1 LCLKARYF
9 DNIEPFLKIDVT
21 QLLKQSYSA
30 VSFQTSQ
37 QQQQIV
43 SEVTSTDNSNA
54 STTQQQQPPQ
64 SSTTTAPTNS
74 SSLTSTAVSF
84 LQKAVNTV
92 SGTFG
97 NPKSDVP
104 CNKPTLQTIV
114 LFNRRSILL
123 YFYYGALIY
132 GALEKWED
140 SCLFLELL
148 PSYRTPSL
156 NRNYYHYALVYIRL
170 PHLIEKA
177 LEAKKDLV
185 VVLENF
191 LNDKIAVFSKDQNVG
206 LMKVLI
212 NVSRENALKRLEN
225 IFVSLQLNDVCRL
238 AHMPSNFN
246 NDGSTI
252 TNVEQLILSL
262 RLKNKINAQIDD
274 LTQTVIFEEEV
285 NENKNKDEEN
295 IDEAMN
301 EIIELSK
308 IIRSFNDVI
317 RLNPNFI
324 EKGIQRSKSVGG
336 GCSTSMTVGGGGG
349 GNNGGGGA
357 SNLRNDGIF
366 GVNNN
371 DGYSLRKMDVQ
382 ALFGK
387 MQNIGQHK
395 YHYYFD
401 CLPEGE
407 EEQLQQQTSNYMGEG
422 GGGGNFKTWSGGG
435 GVSAITVNNDELAA
449 IKNSNENSDLRKIG
463 RFVLQKS
470 EEDEQPPSIIKEN
483 KINNG
488 RELINNLINNNIK
501 ERSKYFDDI
510 LSQQNSLT
518 IFQQYARFHNQFG
531 IRHVLLILLLVL
543 YAIFG
548 GLMFQAIE
556 RDNEI
561 ENNISMIFFIQPTS
575 KQSEKINEIIVD
587 GYTEM
592 LKIEGRYIGSVFHKY
607 ETLALS
613 NVLNWYFGS
622 SVFYAMTLFTTIG
635 YGTIACQTALGKFS
649 VWHSNDVNGTW
660 GCWPVNTWISFVL
673 PRWLLR
679 AYVSDIINEEDI
691 ESKIVEKNKLEEGE
705 GEEEEEEL
713 SLSLLLPIVAIYI
726 LFVSTI
732 VSLLDWSKDGKLL
745 IGGLGFGDAFYFSF
759 LSLATIGLG
768 DVMPYNLQYTP
779 LLAFLFLAG
788 LALLSLVNS
797 TVYLCSPSKPFP
809 CNNGLFGRFS

>member
-1 LCLKARYF
+1 PKNSLVFKENYYGQYSSIVQNLTGDASVQNLTGDGTSNELVHFCRKWFDENNDKLNFVEADRLLNQLVASQTSTSFTLAIVCCLFCKVTKVKTENELKDFLIGFDEVLPNFDVQQLHWAPDIYTRLLEFTTDLLIKKKVAIWGINLLKTSILIFTQGNSNWLTNIHPLLFCLCLKARYF

-30 VSFQTSQ
+30 VSFQTNQ
-37 QQQQIV
+37 QQQNQQIV
-43 SEVTSTDNSNA
+43 SEVTSTDNSNTSTTQQQQPPQPSTTTAPTNSSSLTSTAVSFLQKAVNTVSGTFGNTKSDVPCNKPTLQSLFSLISGAVTSTDNSNA

-140 SCLFLELL
+140 SCLFLEYLITLPSKRCSSIILEGLKKYLIISLIIGRKKPLELL

-366 GVNNN
+366 GGIISGNE
-371 DGYSLRKMDVQ
+371 D
-382 ALFGK
+382 
-387 MQNIGQHK
+387 
-395 YHYYFD
+395 
-401 CLPEGE
+401 EGFY
-407 EEQLQQQTSNYMGEG
+407 LG
-422 GGGGNFKTWSGGG
+422 GGGGSGSGGG
-435 GVSAITVNNDELAA
+435 G
-449 IKNSNENSDLRKIG
+449 
-463 RFVLQKS
+463 
-470 EEDEQPPSIIKEN
+470 
-483 KINNG
+483 
-488 RELINNLINNNIK
+488 
-501 ERSKYFDDI
+501 ER
-510 LSQQNSLT
+510 
-518 IFQQYARFHNQFG
+518 
-531 IRHVLLILLLVL
+531 
-543 YAIFG
+543 G
-548 GLMFQAIE
+548 G
-556 RDNEI
+556 
-561 ENNISMIFFIQPTS
+561 
-575 KQSEKINEIIVD
+575 
-587 GYTEM
+587 
-592 LKIEGRYIGSVFHKY
+592 GS
-607 ETLALS
+607 
-613 NVLNWYFGS
+613 
-622 SVFYAMTLFTTIG
+622 
-635 YGTIACQTALGKFS
+635 
-649 VWHSNDVNGTW
+649 
-660 GCWPVNTWISFVL
+660 P
-673 PRWLLR
+673 
-679 AYVSDIINEEDI
+679 
-691 ESKIVEKNKLEEGE
+691 
-705 GEEEEEEL
+705 
-713 SLSLLLPIVAIYI
+713 
-726 LFVSTI
+726 
-732 VSLLDWSKDGKLL
+732 
-745 IGGLGFGDAFYFSF
+745 
-759 LSLATIGLG
+759 
-768 DVMPYNLQYTP
+768 
-779 LLAFLFLAG
+779 
-788 LALLSLVNS
+788 
-797 TVYLCSPSKPFP
+797 
-809 CNNGLFGRFS
+809 

>member
-1 LCLKARYF
+1 MVNIQAFIASVQNLTGDGTSNELVHFCRKWFDENNDKLNFVEADRLLNQLVASQTSTSFTLAIVCCLFCKVTKVKTENELKDFLIGFDEVLPNFDVQQLHWAPDIYTRLLEFTTDLLIKKKVAIWGINLLKTSILIFTQGNSNWLTNIHPLLFCLCLKARYF

-30 VSFQTSQ
+30 VSFQTNQ
-37 QQQQIV
+37 QQQNQQI
-43 SEVTSTDNSNA
+43 VTSTDNSNT

-104 CNKPTLQTIV
+104 CNKPTLQIV

-238 AHMPSNFN
+238 AHLPSNIN

-274 LTQTVIFEEEV
+274 LTQTVIFEEEN
-285 NENKNKDEEN
+285 NENKNEEN

-308 IIRSFNDVI
+308 VIRSFNDVI

-336 GCSTSMTVGGGGG
+336 GGCSTSMTVGGGG

-366 GVNNN
+366 GGIISGNE
-371 DGYSLRKMDVQ
+371 D
-382 ALFGK
+382 
-387 MQNIGQHK
+387 
-395 YHYYFD
+395 
-401 CLPEGE
+401 EGFY
-407 EEQLQQQTSNYMGEG
+407 LG
-422 GGGGNFKTWSGGG
+422 GGGGLGGSGSGGG
-435 GVSAITVNNDELAA
+435 G
-449 IKNSNENSDLRKIG
+449 
-463 RFVLQKS
+463 
-470 EEDEQPPSIIKEN
+470 
-483 KINNG
+483 
-488 RELINNLINNNIK
+488 
-501 ERSKYFDDI
+501 ER
-510 LSQQNSLT
+510 
-518 IFQQYARFHNQFG
+518 
-531 IRHVLLILLLVL
+531 
-543 YAIFG
+543 G
-548 GLMFQAIE
+548 G
-556 RDNEI
+556 
-561 ENNISMIFFIQPTS
+561 
-575 KQSEKINEIIVD
+575 
-587 GYTEM
+587 G
-592 LKIEGRYIGSVFHKY
+592 GGS
-607 ETLALS
+607 
-613 NVLNWYFGS
+613 
-622 SVFYAMTLFTTIG
+622 
-635 YGTIACQTALGKFS
+635 
-649 VWHSNDVNGTW
+649 
-660 GCWPVNTWISFVL
+660 P
-673 PRWLLR
+673 
-679 AYVSDIINEEDI
+679 
-691 ESKIVEKNKLEEGE
+691 
-705 GEEEEEEL
+705 
-713 SLSLLLPIVAIYI
+713 
-726 LFVSTI
+726 
-732 VSLLDWSKDGKLL
+732 
-745 IGGLGFGDAFYFSF
+745 
-759 LSLATIGLG
+759 
-768 DVMPYNLQYTP
+768 
-779 LLAFLFLAG
+779 
-788 LALLSLVNS
+788 
-797 TVYLCSPSKPFP
+797 
-809 CNNGLFGRFS
+809 